1 MNSKPEYLSRSEY
14 DFFKTLYQENKDK
27 QQDKISF
34 ENFSDIIYAN
44 KNINKQLLP
53 EILTKVKTRIEK
65 KRNISKGL
73 YLSKIYFIF
82 YIEEDE
88 YYQLVQDIF
97 REQNLKINSEDP
109 EMQKLFY
116 LLSGDKEYISKK
128 KLADIINLFEL
139 PLDINV
145 FFAPVA
151 KKQDI
156 EFDDFCMLFKKRPG
170 VDDLIIQTFYSTF
183 IALDQKSEQMEKA
196 DNYFPIKYIPH

>member
-27 QQDKISF
+27 EQDKISF

-65 KRNISKGL
+65 KRDISKGL

-97 REQNLKINSEDP
+97 REQDLKINSEDP

-145 FFAPVA
+145 FFYPVA
-151 KKQDI
+151 
-156 EFDDFCMLFKKRPG
+156 M
-170 VDDLIIQTFYSTF
+170 
-183 IALDQKSEQMEKA
+183 M
-196 DNYFPIKYIPH
+196 